1 MIHDDETHWAHE
13 AHEPAPDPDEVPILS
28 DLDTTYVVFE
38 LARSEI
44 VNAFWEG
51 DAELPHNTIEEAKKL
66 IADVETLDRAR
77 KIIESLIDPRGHEN
91 A

>member
-1 MIHDDETHWAHE
+1 MTNNSIPLLD
-13 AHEPAPDPDEVPILS
+13 

-38 LARSEI
+38 IARVEI

-51 DAELPHNTIEEAKKL
+51 DTTMPHSTIEEAKKL

-91 A
+91 V